1 MVSLASSRPGS
12 GRLRRRLAIG
22 AAGLAAALGGA
33 AVLIALVADPTA
45 DVTAPSWAAPLLQR
59 DSVAYPSHAALGS
72 ALNRLGGPPQAAAA
86 QWVKAAAH
94 ARSQADVRRA
104 ADGIAAARRRGGDD
118 PSVDASLC
126 RVAARGSPTVQVAV
140 ALGGARCAA
149 DSCVR
154 AHVPRGTPIDY
165 GARPPIGGPHYNGWY
180 PSYGVVEQSVSA
192 GLWVHNLEHGAI
204 VLLYRCENGCADL
217 VARLRAFHAALP
229 KGRNA
234 RSGAARLLA
243 TPYAEMDHR
252 IAVVAWGQL
261 LELDDFDPERVEAFY
276 LEHLDRGPECRAL
289 ACPE

>member
-1 MVSLASSRPGS
+1 MVPLASSQPAS
-12 GRLRRRLAIG
+12 DRLRRLLTLGALA
-22 AAGLAAALGGA
+22 LAAALGGA
-33 AVLIALVADPTA
+33 ALIALLTDPTA
-45 DVTAPSWAAPLLQR
+45 DLTTPSWAAPFLEH
-59 DSVAYPSHAALGS
+59 DTVAYPSHAALGS
-72 ALNRLGGPPQAAAA
+72 ALNRLGGPPRAAAA
-86 QWVKAAAH
+86 HWVKAAAH
-94 ARSQADVRRA
+94 ARSQADIRRA
-104 ADGIAAARRRGGDD
+104 ADGIAAARGRGDD
-118 PSVDASLC
+118 HPSVDASLC
-126 RVAARGSPTVQVAV
+126 RMAARGSPTVQVAV

-149 DSCVR
+149 DSFVR
-154 AHVPRGTPIDY
+154 VHVPHGTLIDY

-180 PSYGVVEQSVSA
+180 PSYGVAEQPVPA

-252 IAVVAWGQL
+252 IAVIAWGQL